1 MLSGNQESPAAP
13 AEQYDTLATL
23 PAETKKLDA
32 MDLLIRKI
40 TQLRDLCNTCSN
52 GDDSVAGVFWFM
64 SDTLQCCDRLATE
77 AFKAVAAAG
86 RTAPD
91 APVDQ
96 TTPETSFVGIPSGY
110 IAIPEAVY
118 NDLTLTLEAL
128 SAQLLIASD
137 SEFYQTNIESTIT
150 TFALSMQREVA
161 RTMAAVSDCSRVRGP
176 RHD

>member
-1 MLSGNQESPAAP
+1 MLSGNQESPASP

-23 PAETKKLDA
+23 PAETNKLDA